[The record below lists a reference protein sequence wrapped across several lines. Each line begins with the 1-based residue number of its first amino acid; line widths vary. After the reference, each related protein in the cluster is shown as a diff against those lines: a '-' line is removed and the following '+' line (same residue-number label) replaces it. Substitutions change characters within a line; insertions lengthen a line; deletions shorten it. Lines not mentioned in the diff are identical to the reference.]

1 MLLEKLPVALRKPV
15 GIAIGG
21 VFFLCSLLAVP
32 LSAVTLMRWFQLS
45 WWAAILG
52 VFALTLIPLAGRYAY
67 FGLSLIGAWYWI
79 DAGFSFTEAVG
90 RFID

>member
-1 MLLEKLPVALRKPV
+1 MLLEKLPAALRKPV
-15 GIAIGG
+15 GLTIGG
-21 VFFLCSLLAVP
+21 VFFLLSLLAVP
-32 LSAVTLMRWFQLS
+32 LSVLTLMRWFHLP
-45 WWAAILG
+45 WWLALLCL
-52 VFALTLIPLAGRYAY
+52 FALTLIPLAGRYAY

>member
-1 MLLEKLPVALRKPV
+1 M
-15 GIAIGG
+15 
-21 VFFLCSLLAVP
+21 P